1 MHSGGTNS
9 LLTRLLHGA
18 ITMLIVV
25 GCVQLTLRLLA
36 RMWPALVAL
45 GLAVAAAALGVGL
58 AIRWWHRWR

>member
-36 RMWPALVAL
+36 RMWPALVAVA
-45 GLAVAAAALGVGL
+45 LAVAATALSVGL
-58 AIRWWHRWR
+58 AIRWWYHR